1 MSNFSPLVCFWWLR
15 GLEDAGYLFTYIY
28 VWCRFAKSKFLRPT
42 SAIFSHSGFQC
53 FALHLPLFS
62 ILTSFE
68 DRWEKRPAPCL
79 RFSRRTSGSSSGNDT
94 LLPWPQL
101 RPRSPARLFATN
113 RRWRGEPKPSHVAR
127 SCAIVWPQKTT
138 GHKPGPSLTTTCS

>member
-1 MSNFSPLVCFWWLR
+1 MFNP
-15 GLEDAGYLFTYIY
+15 LEDAGYLFIYIY
-28 VWCRFAKSKFLRPT
+28 IWCRFAKSKFLRPT

-53 FALHLPLFS
+53 FALRLPLFS

-68 DRWEKRPAPCL
+68 DRWEKRPAPSCDFQDGRPGARPETTLCCL
-79 RFSRRTSGSSSGNDT
+79 GLGST
-94 LLPWPQL
+94 RQL

-127 SCAIVWPQKTT
+127 SCTIACPEKSIPAT
-138 GHKPGPSLTTTCS
+138 SLVPA